1 MNLKAGLWQ
10 QQTLKLTMT
19 QELTQAIALLQ
30 YNTQELS
37 AFLESK
43 ALENPLMQ
51 IEASPAQAADSRFDR
66 MKPSKQKVDDN
77 KQDWIE
83 QIGSKNHT
91 TLQEYL
97 HSQLAIAELNHM
109 EYKLISYLIGCLD
122 ENGYLQTDLQTVA
135 EKFNVSEEDMNE
147 ALIEIQSLEP
157 AGVAARDLQECL
169 WLQLERLHPYN
180 EIAEKVISDYFLLF
194 ADKKWKEIAK
204 NLKVELKEI
213 QEVFDL
219 VQTLNPRP
227 AAAFQNELAPYITP
241 EVVIQ
246 WEDGT
251 FSVSIYDDV
260 LPKIRFN
267 ESYFRK
273 FQADGD
279 QEVNRFLQEKKTD
292 FHWIARSIEQRKET
306 LLKVALKIVEKQPE
320 YFWKGPNYLQPMTMK
335 EIADELEIHE
345 STVSRAVREKYAQ
358 TPFGTI
364 ELRSFFSST
373 IKTTSF
379 ENASSEQAK
388 NAISDMV
395 KSEDKK
401 KPLSDQ
407 VIVKRLEEEKGI
419 VISRRTVAKYR
430 DQLKIP
436 SSSKRKRYE

>member
-51 IEASPAQAADSRFDR
+51 IEASPAQAAESRFDR
-66 MKPSKQKVDDN
+66 MKPSKYKIDNN
-77 KQDWIE
+77 KQNWIE
-83 QIGSKNHT
+83 QIGTKTHT

-97 HSQLAIAELNHM
+97 HAQLAIAELD
-109 EYKLISYLIGCLD
+109 EKELKLISYLIGCLD
-122 ENGYLQTDLQTVA
+122 ENGYLKIDLEAVA
-135 EKFNVSEEDMNE
+135 KKFAVSDADMKE

-169 WLQLERLHPYN
+169 WLQLERLHPFH
-180 EIAEKVISDYFLLF
+180 ELAEQVISDYFMLF
-194 ADKKWKEIAK
+194 ADKKWKDIARK
-204 NLKVELKEI
+204 LGVELKEI

-227 AAAFQNELAPYITP
+227 ASAFQNEVAPYITP

-246 WEDGT
+246 WEDGA

-267 ESYFRK
+267 EGYFRK

-279 QEVNRFLQEKKTD
+279 QQVNRFLQEKKAD
-292 FHWIARSIEQRKET
+292 FQWIARSIEQRKET
-306 LLKVALKIVEKQPE
+306 LLRVTMKIVEKQPD
-320 YFWKGPNYLQPMTMK
+320 YFWKGPNYLLPMTMK

-379 ENASSEQAK
+379 ENTSSEQAK
-388 NAISDMV
+388 NAISEMV
-395 KSEDKK
+395 KVEDKK

-407 VIVKRLEEEKGI
+407 IIVQRLEEEKGI

-436 SSSKRKRYE
+436 SSSKRKRYD